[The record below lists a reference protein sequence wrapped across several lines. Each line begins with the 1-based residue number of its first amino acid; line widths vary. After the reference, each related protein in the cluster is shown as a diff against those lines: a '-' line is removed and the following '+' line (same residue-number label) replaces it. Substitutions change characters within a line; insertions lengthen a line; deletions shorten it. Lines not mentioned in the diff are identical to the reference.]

1 MTSDTLESDQLPHL
15 DQPANQLS
23 NHLVSEWTTTQVS
36 TWLLALGLD
45 QYISKFEDRNVN
57 GQSLINLDS
66 TVLKGLG
73 VLNSNDRNLLKK
85 KIRELRVE
93 MEKERKLIEKK
104 MKENL
109 KDKSK
114 NKING
119 NNKND
124 SRTETNSNKPSWK
137 RGLLS

>member
-1 MTSDTLESDQLPHL
+1 M
-15 DQPANQLS
+15 
-23 NHLVSEWTTTQVS
+23 
-36 TWLLALGLD
+36 
-45 QYISKFEDRNVN
+45 
-57 GQSLINLDS
+57 NLDS

-114 NKING
+114 NKLNG
-119 NNKND
+119 NKTD
-124 SRTETNSNKPSWK
+124 LRTENQ
-137 RGLLS
+137 

>member
-1 MTSDTLESDQLPHL
+1 M
-15 DQPANQLS
+15 
-23 NHLVSEWTTTQVS
+23 
-36 TWLLALGLD
+36 
-45 QYISKFEDRNVN
+45 N

-104 MKENL
+104 LKENL
-109 KDKSK
+109 KDKK
-114 NKING
+114 NKLNG
-119 NNKND
+119 NNRAD
-124 SRTETNSNKPSWK
+124 SRTDIQQGKPSWK

>member
-1 MTSDTLESDQLPHL
+1 M
-15 DQPANQLS
+15 
-23 NHLVSEWTTTQVS
+23 SEWTTTQVS

-114 NKING
+114 
-119 NNKND
+119 
-124 SRTETNSNKPSWK
+124 SNKLNGGNRADNNRSDSQQNKSSWK

>member
-1 MTSDTLESDQLPHL
+1 MKFLLTTSVIFYP
-15 DQPANQLS
+15 QP
-23 NHLVSEWTTTQVS
+23 VSEWTTTQVS

-57 GQSLINLDS
+57 GQSLMNLDS

-114 NKING
+114 NKFNG
-119 NNKND
+119 NNKTDIKVDNQQQQH
-124 SRTETNSNKPSWK
+124 NKPSWK